1 MDERENSLNTIIPLL
16 EKIFS
21 CIYSKDIQ
29 LKLDSTTDSQLKIK
43 FDNKSFL
50 ENISGIELSKIYTL
64 VNDCLTKHLSIH

>member
-1 MDERENSLNTIIPLL
+1 MDERENRLNTIIPLL

-50 ENISGIELSKIYTL
+50 ENISGIELSEIYPF

>member
-1 MDERENSLNTIIPLL
+1 MDERENRLNTIIPLL

-21 CIYSKDIQ
+21 CIYCKDIQ

-50 ENISGIELSKIYTL
+50 ENISGIELSKIYPF